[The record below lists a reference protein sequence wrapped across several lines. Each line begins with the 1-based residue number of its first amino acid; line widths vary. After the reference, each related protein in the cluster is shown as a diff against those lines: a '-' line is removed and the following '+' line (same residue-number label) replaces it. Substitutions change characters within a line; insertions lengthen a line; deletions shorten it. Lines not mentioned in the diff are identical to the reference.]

1 MKATKSIALFFLLF
15 NLTLNVYAQSGVTAN
30 DTLRSVHLRIVDIK
44 TQEPIG
50 LAHVIN
56 LTQHKGGISDLL
68 GYINLSIAFG
78 DSLTV
83 SAIGYN
89 TKEIVN
95 WGQFKPDTIFN
106 SVQLTPRLYEIE
118 EVKISRFST
127 YERFLREVVNLKLPK
142 TSEQELEDRL
152 HKYLF
157 GIIKGVDIKS
167 LPNGLS
173 GASFGKDWY
182 TKQKEKLAELI
193 EKERERRIIDQK
205 YNPGLIQELTGL
217 NGDELYKFMGQIDIE
232 NDFIKKASD
241 YEIREKVLKEFE
253 NYKRKK
259 DLNNDKSKDN
269 GTLPSDF

>member
-15 NLTLNVYAQSGVTAN
+15 NLTLNVYAQSGITIN
-30 DTLRSVHLRIVDIK
+30 DTLRIVHLRIVDIK

-78 DSLTV
+78 DSLAI

-89 TKEIVN
+89 TKEVIN
-95 WGQFKPDTIFN
+95 WGQFKPDTIFY
-106 SVQLTPRLYEIE
+106 SIQLTPRLYEIE

-127 YERFLREVVNLKLPK
+127 YERFLREVVNLKLTK
-142 TSEQELEDRL
+142 TNQQELEDRL

-157 GIIKGVDIKS
+157 GIIKGLDIKS
-167 LPNGLS
+167 LPNGSS

-182 TKQKEKLAELI
+182 ARQNEKLAELI

-217 NGDELYKFMGQIDIE
+217 NGEDLYQFMGQIDIE
-232 NDFIKKASD
+232 NDFIKKSSD
-241 YEIREKVLKEFE
+241 YEIREKILNEFE
-253 NYKRKK
+253 TYKHKK
-259 DLNNDKSKDN
+259 GLNNDKSKDN
-269 GTLPSDF
+269 GTPPSNF